1 MIKKENK
8 KILERTLRKNRIILL
23 IGIII
28 IILIPINSLSSPIN
42 TILNDDLV
50 GYWSF
55 DDSTNVGNDD
65 SGNSNNGINHGAS
78 WISDG
83 VNEGALDF
91 ERDNA
96 NYISFLS
103 PVLNTPPYTI
113 CAWVKP
119 ESLPINDNWYIIS
132 NGAETSHS
140 YGFVLY
146 IKDNSTSDPQWVFS
160 AKGIDM
166 VGNGLSCPISS
177 TEWTFLCGTWD
188 GSTDSN
194 SIKFYVDGVLIGAK
208 PPVEKIVN
216 GPERNLVIGQDSSG
230 WGSDDSGHLIDGC
243 IDEVRIYNR
252 VLNQNEIQDLYYGII
267 DINQSIFDHGFP
279 IRNTNDGNWG
289 AAQSFSP
296 FIKKLMKIDILIR
309 KFGNP
314 EFDLNVQLR
323 EGSPDGILLEEFVFL
338 KEDVLNSWHYT
349 TLAFDFLQINPEIEY
364 FIVIPP
370 SPYDVSN
377 SYGYEWGLAFGNQY
391 DDGSFWFTRDGG
403 GLWRDLPTMY
413 DFVFKT
419 YGYD

>member
-1 MIKKENK
+1 LGGIIIKIKNYLL
-8 KILERTLRKNRIILL
+8 KILIILL
-23 IGIII
+23 TVTN
-28 IILIPINSLSSPIN
+28 LIPNPHVSLELIDN
-42 TILNDDLV
+42 NDDLV

-119 ESLPINDNWYIIS
+119 ESLPVNDNWYFLC
-132 NGAETSHS
+132 NGGATSHS
-140 YGFVLY
+140 YGFALY
-146 IKDNSTSDPQWVFS
+146 V
-160 AKGIDM
+160 
-166 VGNGLSCPISS
+166 NGLANPEPYWAFEVKRSDGVGGGFMSPIESN
-177 TEWTFLCGTWD
+177 EWVYISGTWD
-188 GSTDSN
+188 GTTSEN
-194 SIKFYVDGVLIGAK
+194 SIKFYLNGEIIGTST
-208 PPVEKIVN
+208 PTQNIVN
-216 GPERNLVIGQDSSG
+216 GPIRNLMIGKDSEG
-230 WGSDDSGHLIDGC
+230 QGSDIDTLWFDGY

-377 SYGYEWGLAFGNQY
+377 RYGYEWGLAFGNQY